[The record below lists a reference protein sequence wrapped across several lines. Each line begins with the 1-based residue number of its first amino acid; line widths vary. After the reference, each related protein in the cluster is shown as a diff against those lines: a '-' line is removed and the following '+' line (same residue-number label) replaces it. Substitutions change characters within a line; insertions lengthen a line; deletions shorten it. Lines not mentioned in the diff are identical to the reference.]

1 MLLHKGILPKK
12 PYVYLDLSQLVSKWH
27 GRFLIWSNP
36 SFFLTDLR
44 TTLFN
49 LRVKKYFLSNFISNI
64 FNTRK
69 LPVGS
74 VPPACWPCPEVSH
87 VSEGMGAP
95 TSWMGTHPSPLWT
108 DTHLWKHY
116 LPAIS
121 FVSCLSSTTSTKVL
135 TYFWHSHLFQDQRCF
150 SNKNLLFHNLL
161 DHIYLKLKVTRKS
174 NWISYLLREID
185 EI

>member
-12 PYVYLDLSQLVSKWH
+12 TYVYLDLSQLVSKWH
-27 GRFLIWSNP
+27 GWFLIWSNP

-74 VPPACWPCPEVSH
+74 VPPDCWPYPEVSH
-87 VSEGMGAP
+87 VSEGMGAS
-95 TSWMGTHPSPLWT
+95 TSWMGTHPSPREQ
-108 DTHLWKHY
+108 THTCENITFPQFL
-116 LPAIS
+116 LFPA
-121 FVSCLSSTTSTKVL
+121 FPQQHRQKCRLTSGIR
-135 TYFWHSHLFQDQRCF
+135 TYFKIKGVFF
-150 SNKNLLFHNLL
+150 K
-161 DHIYLKLKVTRKS
+161 
-174 NWISYLLREID
+174 
-185 EI
+185 